1 MNTKFFSKLSTTL
14 LLAATL
20 SACGGGSKPPPSVE
34 PPAEVDLEQAFEQIR
49 EGHNVPA
56 LAGAFVRDGEV
67 TQSGVVGV
75 RSLPDGLTATIEDQW
90 HLGSLTKSMTATLAA
105 RLVEQGILQ
114 WTTTIDEVLPQLA
127 ANINPAYKDVTIRE
141 LLSSTGGI
149 ISDISRLP
157 GWSNYFG
164 RNDDIQAVRREM
176 VEEILHFSPENERGK
191 FNYSNAGFVVAA
203 TMLEALTLE
212 DWETLIQ
219 NEVFL
224 PLSIEDAGFGA
235 PGDGVNQPTG
245 HKWQNNQWQA
255 VDPSDPGGDNPKAMG
270 PAGIV
275 HMSLASLAKYTQ
287 AHLQGESGESDLLSA
302 ESFITLHQVQPGT
315 NYALG
320 WFNDGES
327 ISHDGSNT
335 FWYAKIGL
343 DIQRGIAAI
352 AVTNAGNDD
361 ANVALDDAIKAM
373 LSRN

>member
-1 MNTKFFSKLSTTL
+1 MNTQFFTKITAL
-14 LLAATL
+14 LLLVATL
-20 SACGGGSKPPPSVE
+20 SACGGGSTPPPSVTAPE
-34 PPAEVDLEQAFEQIR
+34 EASIEEAFEIIR

-56 LAGAFVRDGEV
+56 LAGAFVRDGEI
-67 TQSGVVGV
+67 TQSAVVGV
-75 RSLPDGLTATIEDQW
+75 RSLPGGLRATIEDQW

-114 WTTTIDEVLPQLA
+114 WTTTIGEVLPQLA
-127 ANINPAYKDVTIRE
+127 AIGDSAYEDVTIRE

-157 GWSNYFG
+157 GWSDYFG
-164 RNDDIQAVRREM
+164 RSDNIRDVRREM

-191 FNYSNAGFVVAA
+191 FNYSNAGFVIAA

-212 DWETLIQ
+212 DWETLLQ

-224 PLSIEDAGFGA
+224 PLGIEDAGFGA

-255 VDPSDPGGDNPKAMG
+255 VDPSDPGSDNPKAMG

-275 HMSLASLAKYTQ
+275 HMSLASLAKYTL
-287 AHLQGESGESDLLSA
+287 AHLQGESGESELLSA
-302 ESFITLHQVQPGT
+302 ESFISLHQVQPGT

-352 AVTNAGNDD
+352 VVSNAGNDD